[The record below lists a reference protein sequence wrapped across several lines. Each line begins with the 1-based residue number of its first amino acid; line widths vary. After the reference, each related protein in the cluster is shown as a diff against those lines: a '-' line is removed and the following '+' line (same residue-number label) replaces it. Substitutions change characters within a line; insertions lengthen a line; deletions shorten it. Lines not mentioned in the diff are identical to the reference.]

1 MSVIGPRPLLVEYL
15 PYYTKEEHHRH
26 DVRPGLSGWAQI
38 NGRNAIDSW
47 EESLYSYYR
56 RVVEYE
62 IKNPKSDI
70 TKDMNE
76 EYKNLV
82 KCYSKYNEGK

>member
-1 MSVIGPRPLLVEYL
+1 MKNVKNMLHNMECYSL
-15 PYYTKEEHHRH
+15 
-26 DVRPGLSGWAQI
+26 
-38 NGRNAIDSW
+38 RNTEKDIKFT
-47 EESLYSYYR
+47 ETQESLYSYYR

-82 KCYSKYNEGK
+82 KCYSKYNEGE